1 MSGATPQ
8 TATQRLARQRWL
20 VLGLAATVVAAYFAP
35 PAEDGGVVL
44 SERAQRSPAAGPSV
58 AAPGATASLP
68 MGTVSGVQPQATGA
82 AVGAALGR
90 TAVGFAPG
98 AGAVLA
104 IQPREAFSGDDSL
117 FRGLAPALTAPQA
130 RMQPVAVVASAPA
143 EEPVPRLN
151 LKLIGRYVDN
161 GATAAFVQLQDQNL
175 VVRVGEV
182 LSTHYRVEQ
191 IDEVSLTLRHLPSE
205 QLQTFRLDAAP

>member
-1 MSGATPQ
+1 MSSASPAT
-8 TATQRLARQRWL
+8 AAQRQARQRWL

-44 SERAQRSPAAGPSV
+44 SERTRRSDATLAVTRPAVPVQSV
-58 AAPGATASLP
+58 ATPSGSAIASASARLTPVAT
-68 MGTVSGVQPQATGA
+68 
-82 AVGAALGR
+82 
-90 TAVGFAPG
+90 
-98 AGAVLA
+98 VLA
-104 IQPREAFSGDDSL
+104 VQPREAFDGDDGL
-117 FRGLAPALTAPQA
+117 FKGRPLVAVAAPA
-130 RMQPVAVVASAPA
+130 QPLSSAAAVASAPA

-175 VVRVGEV
+175 VVRVGEL

-205 QLQTFRLDAAP
+205 QLQTFRLDSPQ